1 MDEEEIAE
9 LKALAAQEK
18 MTVSAWVRRAIQH
31 EKRERPGKT
40 ARKKLEAVRKLSEY
54 HFPTGN
60 IEQMIA
66 EIEAGYLKDL
76 IP

>member
-1 MDEEEIAE
+1 MDVEEIEE

-40 ARKKLEAVRKLSEY
+40 ARKKLEAVERLSEY
-54 HFPTGN
+54 NYPTGN

-66 EIEAGYLKDL
+66 EIETGYLKDL
-76 IP
+76 AP